1 MWIPNSAALIR
12 GQRLYEIRQLLE
24 ETRNV
29 VPIFSTKNE
38 KTGKKLNKI
47 SCQTFH

>member
-1 MWIPNSAALIR
+1 MWIPNSAALVR
-12 GQRLYEIRQLLE
+12 GQRLFEVRQLLE

-38 KTGKKLNKI
+38 RTGKKLSKI
-47 SCQTFH
+47 RC